1 MIGFFTDSGL
11 ASPAATAFALQASDG
26 TAPPA
31 DAVYYLGDPDASRAW
46 QAASDP
52 GFDDIT
58 VSIAD
63 SAGGTSLLP
72 AKVRLALTQGGLGS
86 ATPGAALDIAT
97 EIAGSTANAV
107 EVWVRV
113 DSDVFAAGL
122 YENLSLA
129 VNPVISVAV

>member
-11 ASPAATAFALQASDG
+11 ASPASIAFALQASDG

-31 DAVYYLGDPDASRAW
+31 DAVYYLGDPDSSRAW
-46 QAASDP
+46 RASSDP
-52 GFDDIT
+52 GVDDIT
-58 VSIAD
+58 VSIED

-72 AKVRLALTQGGLGS
+72 AKVRLALSQGGLGS

-97 EIAGSTANAV
+97 EIAGGTSNAV

-113 DSDVFAAGL
+113 DSDVFAADI
-122 YENLSLA
+122 YDNLSLS
-129 VNPVISVAV
+129 VNSMISVAV